1 MARKSEG
8 KFEGIFVALVTPMT
22 AGQEVDYA
30 TLASM
35 VDYMIDQGVHGIIPL
50 GSTGEYYA
58 LGPDE
63 RQAVV
68 GGAIEAAGGRV
79 PVVVG
84 TNAGS
89 TRDVI
94 KYARQAEKLGASG
107 VLLAAPYYSLPT
119 PDELVEHVRAVDR
132 AIDVPI
138 ILYNYPA
145 RTGVDMTPDV
155 VERLAELDNV
165 RYIKEST
172 GDKSRMGEIVRRC
185 GKRISVFCGCDT
197 LAVEFFEAGAVGW
210 VTGAAN
216 VIPAPHVELFDLAVK
231 RKDARGARECYE
243 RMRPVLE
250 LMEGGGKYTQWVKA
264 GCGIT
269 GHPVGPPR
277 QPLLPASKAEIAT
290 LRKALRSCAAGAASG
305 A

>member
-1 MARKSEG
+1 MAIAFEG
-8 KFEGIFVALVTPMT
+8 TFEGIFVALATPMT
-22 AGQEVDYA
+22 AGQEVDYDN
-30 TLASM
+30 LRSM
-35 VDYMIDQGVHGIIPL
+35 VNYMIDQGVHGIIPL

-58 LGPDE
+58 LSPSE
-63 RQAVV
+63 RQDVSAAV
-68 GGAIEAAGGRV
+68 IDAAAGRV

-84 TNAGS
+84 TNAGA

-94 KYARQAEKLGASG
+94 SYALQAQQLGAAG

-119 PDELVEHVRAVDR
+119 PDELVEHIRAVDR
-132 AIDVPI
+132 AIGVPI
-138 ILYNYPA
+138 MLYNYPA

-155 VERLAELDNV
+155 VERLAEMDNV

-185 GKRISVFCGCDT
+185 GKRISLFCGCDT

-210 VTGAAN
+210 VSGAAN
-216 VIPAPHVELFDLAVK
+216 VIPAPHVEMYELAVK
-231 RKDARGARECYE
+231 RKDAKGARECYA
-243 RMRPVLE
+243 RMKATLE
-250 LMEGGGKYTQWVKA
+250 LLEGGGKYTQWVKA
-264 GCGIT
+264 GCGIM

-290 LRKALRSCAAGAASG
+290 LRKALRSCAPAATNGA
-305 A
+305 

>member
-1 MARKSEG
+1 MVSTFEG
-8 KFEGIFVALVTPMT
+8 GFEGIFVALATPMT
-22 AGQEVDYA
+22 AGQEVDYDNLRS
-30 TLASM
+30 LAN
-35 VDYMIDQGVHGIIPL
+35 YMIDQGVHGIIPL

-58 LGPDE
+58 LSPAE

-68 GGAIEAAGGRV
+68 SGVIEAAGGRV

-89 TRDVI
+89 TREVI
-94 KYARQAEKLGASG
+94 SYARQAQQLGAAG

-119 PDELVEHVRAVDR
+119 PDELVEHIRAVDR
-132 AIDVPI
+132 AIGVPI
-138 ILYNYPA
+138 MLYNYPA

-155 VERLAELDNV
+155 VERLAELKNV
-165 RYIKEST
+165 KYIKEST
-172 GDKSRMGEIVRRC
+172 GDAARMNEITRRC
-185 GKRISVFCGCDT
+185 GKRISLFCGCDT

-210 VTGAAN
+210 VTGVAN
-216 VIPAPHVELFDLAVK
+216 VIPAPHVELYELAVK
-231 RKDARGARECYE
+231 RKDARGARACYE

-264 GCGIT
+264 GCGIM

-277 QPLLPASKAEIAT
+277 QPLLPASDADVAT
-290 LRKALRSCAAGAASG
+290 LREALRSCAAGAASG

>member
-8 KFEGIFVALVTPMT
+8 AFEGIFVALVTPMT

-30 TLASM
+30 ALASM

-58 LGPDE
+58 LSPDE

-68 GGAIEAAGGRV
+68 AGAIEAAGGRV

-84 TNAGS
+84 TNSGS

-119 PDELVEHVRAVDR
+119 PDELVEHIRAVDR
-132 AIDVPI
+132 AVGVPI

-155 VERLAELDNV
+155 VERLAELNNV

-185 GKRISVFCGCDT
+185 GKRISLFCGCDT
-197 LAVEFFEAGAVGW
+197 LAVEFFEAGAAGW

-216 VIPAPHVELFDLAVK
+216 AIPKPHVELFDLAVK
-231 RKDARGARECYE
+231 RKDAAGARACYE
-243 RMRPVLE
+243 RMRPTLE

-264 GCGIT
+264 GCGIM

-277 QPLLPASKAEIAT
+277 QPLLPASPAEIAR
-290 LRKALRSCAAGAASG
+290 LKEALAGDYRWT
-305 A
+305 

>member
-1 MARKSEG
+1 MVSGSEG
-8 KFEGIFVALVTPMT
+8 KFEGIFVALATPMT
-22 AGQEVDYA
+22 AGQEVDYDNLRS
-30 TLASM
+30 LAN
-35 VDYMIDQGVHGIIPL
+35 YMIEQGVHGLIPL

-58 LGPDE
+58 LSPAE

-68 GGAIEAAGGRV
+68 SGVIEAAGGRV

-89 TRDVI
+89 TRDVVE
-94 KYARQAEKLGASG
+94 YARQAQQLGAAG

-119 PDELVEHVRAVDR
+119 PDELVEHIRAVDR
-132 AIDVPI
+132 AIGVPI
-138 ILYNYPA
+138 MLYNYPA

-155 VERLAELDNV
+155 VERLAEMENV

-185 GKRISVFCGCDT
+185 GKRISLFCGCDT
-197 LAVEFFEAGAVGW
+197 LAIEFFQAGAVGW

-216 VIPAPHVELFDLAVK
+216 VIPAPHVELFDLAVR
-231 RKDARGARECYE
+231 RKDAKGARECYQ

-264 GCGIT
+264 GCGIM

-277 QPLLPASKAEIAT
+277 QPLLPASEAEVAT
-290 LRKALRSCAAGAASG
+290 LREALRSFAAGAASG

>member
-1 MARKSEG
+1 MVSAFEG
-8 KFEGIFVALVTPMT
+8 TFEGIFVALATPMT
-22 AGQEVDYA
+22 AGQEVDYDN
-30 TLASM
+30 LRSM
-35 VDYMIDQGVHGIIPL
+35 VNYMIGQGVHGIIPL

-58 LGPDE
+58 LSPDE

-68 GGAIEAAGGRV
+68 AAVIDAAGGRV

-84 TNAGS
+84 TNAGA
-89 TRDVI
+89 TRDVVN
-94 KYARQAEKLGASG
+94 YALQAQQFGAAG

-119 PDELVEHVRAVDR
+119 PDELVEHIRAVDR
-132 AIDVPI
+132 AIGVPI
-138 ILYNYPA
+138 MLYNYPA

-172 GDKSRMGEIVRRC
+172 GDASRMSEIIRRC

-197 LAVEFFEAGAVGW
+197 LAIESFEAGAVGW
-210 VTGAAN
+210 VGGAVN
-216 VIPAPHVELFDLAVK
+216 LLPAQHVELFDLAVK
-231 RKDARGARECYE
+231 RKDAKGARECYD
-243 RMRPVLE
+243 RMRPTLE

-264 GCGIT
+264 GCGIM

-277 QPLLPASKAEIAT
+277 QPLLPASQAEVAR
-290 LRKALRSCAAGAASG
+290 LKQALAACK
-305 A
+305 

>member
-8 KFEGIFVALVTPMT
+8 KFEGIFVALATPMT
-22 AGQEVDYA
+22 AGQEVDYDN
-30 TLASM
+30 LRCL
-35 VDYMIDQGVHGIIPL
+35 VNYMIDQGVHGIIPL

-58 LGPDE
+58 LSPAE

-68 GGAIEAAGGRV
+68 SAAIDAAAGRV

-84 TNAGS
+84 TNAGA

-94 KYARQAEKLGASG
+94 SYARQAQELGAAG
-107 VLLAAPYYSLPT
+107 ILLAAPYYCLPT
-119 PDELVEHVRAVDR
+119 PDELVEHIRAVDR
-132 AIDVPI
+132 AIGVPI
-138 ILYNYPA
+138 MLYNYPA

-155 VERLAELDNV
+155 VERLAEMDNV

-172 GDKSRMGEIVRRC
+172 GDASRMSEIIRRC

-197 LAVEFFEAGAVGW
+197 LAIESFEMGAVGW
-210 VTGAAN
+210 VGGAVN
-216 VIPAPHVELFDLAVK
+216 LLPARHVELFDLAVK
-231 RKDARGARECYE
+231 RKDAKGARECYD
-243 RMRPVLE
+243 RMRPTLE
-250 LMEGGGKYTQWVKA
+250 LLEGGGKYTQWVKA
-264 GCGIT
+264 GCAIM

-277 QPLLPASKAEIAT
+277 QPLLPASQADVAT
-290 LRKALRSCAAGAASG
+290 LREALQSCAAGAGSG

>member
-1 MARKSEG
+1 MARKFEG
-8 KFEGIFVALVTPMT
+8 TFGGIFVALATPMT
-22 AGQEVDYA
+22 AGQEVDYDN
-30 TLASM
+30 LRSM
-35 VDYMIDQGVHGIIPL
+35 VNYMIDQGMHGIIPL

-58 LGPDE
+58 LSPSE

-68 GGAIEAAGGRV
+68 AAVIDAAGGRV

-84 TNAGS
+84 TNAGA

-94 KYARQAEKLGASG
+94 SYALQAQQLGAAG

-119 PDELVEHVRAVDR
+119 PDELVEHIRAVDR
-132 AIDVPI
+132 AIGVPI
-138 ILYNYPA
+138 MLYNYPA
-145 RTGVDMTPDV
+145 RTGVDMTPDL

-172 GDKSRMGEIVRRC
+172 GDLSRMSEIIRRC

-197 LAVEFFEAGAVGW
+197 LAIESFKMGAVGW
-210 VTGAAN
+210 VGGAVN
-216 VIPAPHVELFDLAVK
+216 LLPAQHVELFDLAVR
-231 RKDARGARECYE
+231 RKDASGARECFA
-243 RMRPVLE
+243 RLRPTLE

-264 GCGIT
+264 GCGIM

-277 QPLLPASKAEIAT
+277 QPLLPASAAEIAR
-290 LRKALRSCAAGAASG
+290 LKQALAACK
-305 A
+305 

>member
-1 MARKSEG
+1 MARKVEG
-8 KFEGIFVALVTPMT
+8 TFEGIFVALVTPMT
-22 AGQEVDYA
+22 AGQEVDHA

-58 LGPDE
+58 LSPDE

-68 GGAIEAAGGRV
+68 AGAIDAAGGRV

-94 KYARQAEKLGASG
+94 AYARQAQQLGAAG

-119 PDELVEHVRAVDR
+119 PDELVEHIRAVDR

-185 GKRISVFCGCDT
+185 GKRISIFCGCDT

-216 VIPAPHVELFDLAVK
+216 VIPAPHVELYDLAVK
-231 RKDARGARECYE
+231 RKDARGARACYE
-243 RMRPVLE
+243 RMRPALE

-264 GCGIT
+264 GCGIM

-277 QPLLPASKAEIAT
+277 QPLLPATKAEIAT
-290 LRKALRSCAAGAASG
+290 LREALKSCVS
-305 A
+305 

>member
-1 MARKSEG
+1 MARKVEG
-8 KFEGIFVALVTPMT
+8 TFEGIFVALVTPMT
-22 AGQEVDYA
+22 AGQEVDHA
-30 TLASM
+30 ALASM

-58 LGPDE
+58 LSPDE

-68 GGAIEAAGGRV
+68 AGVIEAAGGRV

-94 KYARQAEKLGASG
+94 NYARQAQDLGAAG

-119 PDELVEHVRAVDR
+119 PDELVEHIRAVDK
-132 AIDVPI
+132 AIGVPI
-138 ILYNYPA
+138 VLYNYPA

-155 VERLAELDNV
+155 VERLAELKNV
-165 RYIKEST
+165 KYIKEST
-172 GDKSRMGEIVRRC
+172 GDASRMGEIVRRC
-185 GKRISVFCGCDT
+185 GKRISLFCGCDT

-216 VIPAPHVELFDLAVK
+216 AIPKPHVELYELAVR
-231 RKDARGARECYE
+231 RKDASGARACFE

-250 LMEGGGKYTQWVKA
+250 LLEGGGKYTQWVKA
-264 GCGIT
+264 GCGIM
-269 GHPVGPPR
+269 GRLVGPPR
-277 QPLLPASKAEIAT
+277 QPLLPATKGEIAR
-290 LRKALRSCAAGAASG
+290 LKKALAPYM
-305 A
+305 